1 MLAWTPPYY
10 LWSGVTSRGLQARAG
25 GIFVPKAEECR
36 SNLQGRKIAASTTT
50 GRSFIMAMLNLLPTE
65 VERWQSPVDRT

>member
-1 MLAWTPPYY
+1 V
-10 LWSGVTSRGLQARAG
+10 S
-25 GIFVPKAEECR
+25 KAEESR
-36 SNLQGRKIAASTTT
+36 SNLQGQKIAASTTT